1 MVSIETVRSATEIVN
16 MPRNIGEDDITDQKS
31 RSTMINS
38 SIQNEI
44 LRHHLMKIRPLL
56 LFVRY
61 LV

>member
-16 MPRNIGEDDITDQKS
+16 MPRNIEEDDITDQKS

-44 LRHHLMKIRPLL
+44 LRHHLMKIRSLL